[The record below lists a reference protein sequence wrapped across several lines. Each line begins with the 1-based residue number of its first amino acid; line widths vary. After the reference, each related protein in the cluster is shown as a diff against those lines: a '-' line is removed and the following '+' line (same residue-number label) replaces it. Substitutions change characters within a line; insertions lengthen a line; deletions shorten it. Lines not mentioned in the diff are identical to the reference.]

1 MTGKLKRQDF
11 DLPESL
17 TSKEQQQPACRPSL
31 TDVVMSPTFIKHAS
45 VLYVG
50 PMYWFASVCPAMVF
64 IQQPASKLR
73 QMSSLFLLDVYDFS
87 LHWFNDSTYV
97 LTNCSTTMS
106 NPIQNIFCFIFSIR
120 FNRMFVNRPHRKR
133 ETGRQIQPFKLRQDQ
148 CDHIWW
154 NFATLAKKIKSIL

>member
-1 MTGKLKRQDF
+1 MTGKLKRHDF

-31 TDVVMSPTFIKHAS
+31 TVVVMSPTVIKHAL

-73 QMSSLFLLDVYDFS
+73 QMSSLFLFDVYDFS

-97 LTNCSTTMS
+97 LTNCPTTMS
-106 NPIQNIFCFIFSIR
+106 NPKYFFCFF
-120 FNRMFVNRPHRKR
+120 FN
-133 ETGRQIQPFKLRQDQ
+133 QIQPNVRQSAAQKERDRQ
-148 CDHIWW
+148 TDSAVQVETRSVWPYLVEFCHSG
-154 NFATLAKKIKSIL
+154 KKIKSIL